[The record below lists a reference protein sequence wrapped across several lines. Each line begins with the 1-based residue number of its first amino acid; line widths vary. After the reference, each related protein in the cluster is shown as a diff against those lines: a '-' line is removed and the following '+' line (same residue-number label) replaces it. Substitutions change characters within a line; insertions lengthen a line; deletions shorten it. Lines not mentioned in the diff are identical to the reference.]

1 MTGGTGDLTDTLTA
15 VRKLL
20 IRHDRAEPTIPG
32 DHPPHITATI
42 GIDNIHPVPA
52 PPEIDIKPSSD
63 FNAVNPL
70 SRGVVPVA
78 ILGSDTF
85 DVADVDVTTLAFG
98 PDGAAPAHHRGGHP
112 EDVNDDGL
120 IDLVSHYWSEA
131 TGIALGDE
139 EACVT
144 GETLDGTFFE
154 SCDAIV
160 TVPE

>member
-1 MTGGTGDLTDTLTA
+1 VTGGTGDLTDTLTA

-98 PDGAAPAHHRGGHP
+98 PDGAAPAHHRASRRP
-112 EDVNDDGL
+112 SRRRE
-120 IDLVSHYWSEA
+120 
-131 TGIALGDE
+131 
-139 EACVT
+139 
-144 GETLDGTFFE
+144 
-154 SCDAIV
+154 
-160 TVPE
+160 